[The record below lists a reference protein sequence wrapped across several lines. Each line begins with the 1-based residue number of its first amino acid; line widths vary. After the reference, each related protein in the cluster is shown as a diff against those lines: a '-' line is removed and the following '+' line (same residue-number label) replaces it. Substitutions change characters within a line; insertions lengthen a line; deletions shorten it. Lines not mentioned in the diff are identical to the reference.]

1 MCLRSAPREVIR
13 LMHLDADYIHPTP
26 LGGSCRV
33 RIYLPDEE
41 GEAIGDTPVV
51 VCSDLPTNKGM
62 SVTNA
67 VERIAAEVIKHHK
80 LPVPVWIERRL
91 SETVHGTDE
100 RFALVI
106 FSDYEVRELAPYLGV
121 WLTIGKPT
129 WKRLD
134 RASVEVLV
142 GQAV

>member
-1 MCLRSAPREVIR
+1 MRSATREVIGLMR
-13 LMHLDADYIHPTP
+13 LVADYIHPTP
-26 LGGSCRV
+26 HGGRCRV

-41 GEAIGDTPVV
+41 GEVIGDAPVV
-51 VCSDLPTNKGM
+51 ICSDLPTNKGM
-62 SVTNA
+62 NVTNA
-67 VERIAAEVIKHHK
+67 AERIAAEVIKNHK
-80 LPVPVWIERRL
+80 LSVPVWIEHRL
-91 SETVHGTDE
+91 VETVHGTEE

-106 FSDYEVRELAPYLGV
+106 FSDYEVREIAPYLGV
-121 WLTIGKPT
+121 WLTIGEPT